1 MMNSPK
7 GSTMS
12 SIGRLIWM
20 CAWVLL
26 SAITA
31 QTADYPPDVQRIMD
45 RGKLIVAMYYKDI
58 PPFFMHIPGKTAPE
72 GMRCQPSGDGYFC
85 GVDVELALGIAD
97 TLGVVC
103 EFQRKAET
111 FDSLIDILGRHEADV
126 AISLLSKTLDRSRK
140 VLFTKPYVS
149 LYNGMLL
156 NRLFL
161 ATYSEN
167 SSLISIL
174 NHPTV
179 KIGVKGGT
187 SWVQY
192 VNRLF
197 PNAVILEYPS
207 WDPDV
212 ISAVRKGDVMAA
224 YADEIEIKKAIIAK
238 PDVVI
243 ELKTVVLKDI
253 TDPIA
258 MAVPWDS
265 FQLLQWLNTYM
276 EETKVTMT
284 ADSILGRY
292 PESIKGSAEQLVSGE
307 SQQ

>member
-1 MMNSPK
+1 MTNL
-7 GSTMS
+7 
-12 SIGRLIWM
+12 GRLI
-20 CAWVLL
+20 CAWALL

-31 QTADYPPDVQRIMD
+31 QAADYPPDVQRIMD

-58 PPFFMHIPGKTAPE
+58 PPFFMHIPGKTTPE
-72 GMRCQPSGDGYFC
+72 GMRCLPSGDGYFC
-85 GVDVELALGIAD
+85 GVDVELGLGIAD
-97 TLGVVC
+97 KLGVVC

-111 FDSLIDILGRHEADV
+111 FDNLIDILERHEADM

-140 VLFTKPYVS
+140 VLFTRPYVS

-161 ATYSEN
+161 ATYSED

-197 PNAVILEYPS
+197 PKAAIREYPS
-207 WDPDV
+207 WDPDA
-212 ISAVRKGDVMAA
+212 ISAVRRGEVMAA
-224 YADEIEIKKAIIAK
+224 YADEIEIKKVIIAK
-238 PDVVI
+238 PDVAI
-243 ELKTVVLKDI
+243 ELKTVILKDI

-276 EETKVTMT
+276 EEMPVTMT
-284 ADSILGRY
+284 ADSILSRY
-292 PESIKGSAEQLVSGE
+292 PESIKGSAEQIVSGE

>member
-1 MMNSPK
+1 MTNL
-7 GSTMS
+7 
-12 SIGRLIWM
+12 GRLIWS
-20 CAWVLL
+20 CTWVLL
-26 SAITA
+26 NAITVQA
-31 QTADYPPDVQRIMD
+31 ADYPPDIQRIMD

-58 PPFFMHIPGKTAPE
+58 PPFFMHLPVKTKPE
-72 GMRCQPSGDGYFC
+72 GMRCLPSGDGYFC
-85 GVDVELALGIAD
+85 GVDVELALGIAEK
-97 TLGVVC
+97 LGVAC

-111 FDSLIDILGRHEADV
+111 FDNLIDILERHEADV

-140 VLFTKPYVS
+140 VLFTRPYVS

-161 ATYSEN
+161 ATHSED

-197 PNAVILEYPS
+197 PKAAIREYAS
-207 WDPDV
+207 WDPDA
-212 ISAVRKGDVMAA
+212 ISAVRKGDVMTA
-224 YADEIEIKKAIIAK
+224 YADEIEIKKVIIAK
-238 PDVVI
+238 PDVAI
-243 ELKTVVLKDI
+243 ELKSVILKDI

-265 FQLLQWLNTYM
+265 FQLLQWLNAYM
-276 EETKVTMT
+276 EEMKVAMT

-292 PESIKGSAEQLVSGE
+292 SESIKGSAEQIVSGE

>member
-1 MMNSPK
+1 
-7 GSTMS
+7 
-12 SIGRLIWM
+12 
-20 CAWVLL
+20 
-26 SAITA
+26 
-31 QTADYPPDVQRIMD
+31 
-45 RGKLIVAMYYKDI
+45 
-58 PPFFMHIPGKTAPE
+58 MHIKGKNAPD
-72 GMRCQPSGDGYFC
+72 GMRCLPAADGNFC

-97 TLGVVC
+97 KLGVVC

-111 FDSLIDILGRHEADV
+111 FDGLIDILERHEADV

-140 VLFTKPYVS
+140 VSFTKPYVS

-161 ATYSEN
+161 ATYSEEK
-167 SSLISIL
+167 SLISIL
-174 NHPTV
+174 NESNV

-192 VNRLF
+192 ANRLF
-197 PNAVILEYPS
+197 PKAVILEYPS

-212 ISAVRKGDVMAA
+212 ISAVRKGEVMAA
-224 YADEIEIKKAIIAK
+224 YADEIEIKKVIIAK
-238 PDVVI
+238 PDVAI
-243 ELKTVVLKDI
+243 ELKTVILKDI

-265 FQLLQWLNTYM
+265 FQLLQWLNGYM
-276 EETKVTMT
+276 EETKITMT
-284 ADSILGRY
+284 TDGILGRF

-307 SQQ
+307 QKP

>member
-1 MMNSPK
+1 MTNL
-7 GSTMS
+7 
-12 SIGRLIWM
+12 GRLIWS

-26 SAITA
+26 NAITVQA
-31 QTADYPPDVQRIMD
+31 ADYPPDIQRIMD

-58 PPFFMHIPGKTAPE
+58 PPFFMHLPVKTKPE
-72 GMRCQPSGDGYFC
+72 GMRCLPSGDGYFC

-97 TLGVVC
+97 KLGVAC

-111 FDSLIDILGRHEADV
+111 FDNLIDILERHEADV

-140 VLFTKPYVS
+140 VLFTRPYVS

-161 ATYSEN
+161 ATHSED

-197 PNAVILEYPS
+197 PKAAIREYPS
-207 WDPDV
+207 WDPDA
-212 ISAVRKGDVMAA
+212 ISAVRKGDVMTA
-224 YADEIEIKKAIIAK
+224 YADEIEIKKVIIAK
-238 PDVVI
+238 PDVAI
-243 ELKTVVLKDI
+243 ELKSVILKDI

-265 FQLLQWLNTYM
+265 FQLLQWLNAYM
-276 EETKVTMT
+276 EEMKVAMT

-292 PESIKGSAEQLVSGE
+292 SESIKGSAEQIVSGE

>member
-1 MMNSPK
+1 
-7 GSTMS
+7 MS
-12 SIGRLIWM
+12 SIGRLVWV

-31 QTADYPPDVQRIMD
+31 QTTDYPPDIQRIMD

-156 NRLFL
+156 NRLF
-161 ATYSEN
+161 
-167 SSLISIL
+167 
-174 NHPTV
+174 
-179 KIGVKGGT
+179 
-187 SWVQY
+187 
-192 VNRLF
+192 

-243 ELKTVVLKDI
+243 ELKTVVLKDL

-276 EETKVTMT
+276 EEMKVTMT
-284 ADSILGRY
+284 ADSILGKY

>member
-1 MMNSPK
+1 MTK
-7 GSTMS
+7 LGR
-12 SIGRLIWM
+12 SIWI
-20 CAWVLL
+20 CAWAVL

-31 QTADYPPDVQRIMD
+31 QAADYPPDIQRILD

-58 PPFFMHIPGKTAPE
+58 PPFFMHISGNTVPK
-72 GMRCQPSGDGYFC
+72 GMRCLPSAGGNFC

-97 TLGVVC
+97 KLGVVC

-111 FDSLIDILGRHEADV
+111 FDNLIDILGKHEADV

-140 VLFTKPYVS
+140 VSFTNPYVT

-161 ATYSEN
+161 ATHSEDN
-167 SSLISIL
+167 SLISIL
-174 NHPTV
+174 NHPGVT
-179 KIGVKGGT
+179 IGVKGGT

-197 PNAVILEYPS
+197 PKAVIQEYPS

-224 YADEIEIKKAIIAK
+224 YADEIEIKKVIIAK
-238 PDVVI
+238 PDVAI
-243 ELKTVVLKDI
+243 ELKTVILKDI

-265 FQLLQWLNTYM
+265 FQLLQWLNAYM
-276 EETKVTMT
+276 EEMKVVMT
-284 ADSILGRY
+284 TNSILGRY

-307 SQQ
+307 TIQ